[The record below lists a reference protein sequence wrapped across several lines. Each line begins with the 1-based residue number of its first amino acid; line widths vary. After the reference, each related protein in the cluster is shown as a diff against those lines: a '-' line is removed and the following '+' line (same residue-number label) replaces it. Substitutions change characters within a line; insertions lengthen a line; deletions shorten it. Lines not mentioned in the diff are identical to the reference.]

1 MARELGGKMSVIE
14 ENLRLGGDPQG
25 HEHSAALGWEL
36 AKLNHPARP
45 DMDWARVERLC
56 LALFREQGVELQ
68 SVSAFALARA
78 QLHGLQGLYEG
89 VSLIERL
96 LDRDW
101 DRLWPPALPVR
112 REILEW
118 LFAQL
123 RPWLRG
129 VPLSVA
135 DVPDLLRQGEQ
146 LKGLAELLD
155 RRAQAPLVPLQALR
169 SQLLG
174 LLKRLAPETVVG
186 PVDMPVAAESAAEPL
201 AVTSNEVAPA
211 TVNSAPLKARRR
223 ARKVPGDLPAVV
235 VLKLDSADPPST
247 RNSPR
252 TRWPLRLWLLLLA
265 VLMALTGLFAWA
277 YSHYRWQD
285 MWTVAAPSALSS
297 PVGERPSET
306 EPPAGPSTPIRLDGQ
321 LLFPAGKAQL
331 RPESTKVLINSL
343 INVKAQPG
351 WLIVITGH
359 SDSTGDVQRNVELS
373 RNRAAAVRDWMQRMG
388 DIPDDCFVVRG
399 AGASEPVASDDT
411 GEGRNANRR
420 VEITLTPEGGAC
432 TKK

>member
-1 MARELGGKMSVIE
+1 MSVIE

-101 DRLWPPALPVR
+101 ERLWPPALPVR
-112 REILEW
+112 REILVW
-118 LFAQL
+118 LFSQL

-129 VPLSVA
+129 QPLSVA
-135 DVPDLLRQGEQ
+135 DVPDLLRQEEQ
-146 LKGLAELLD
+146 LKGLAELLE
-155 RRAQAPLVPLQALR
+155 RQAQAPLVPLQAIR
-169 SQLLG
+169 SQLQG
-174 LLKRLAPETVVG
+174 LLKRLAPDAVVG
-186 PVDMPVAAESAAEPL
+186 PVDLSAAVGSAAESM
-201 AVTSNEVAPA
+201 AVVSDEVALPTA
-211 TVNSAPLKARRR
+211 SPVPLKPRRR
-223 ARKVPGDLPAVV
+223 ARKAAGDLPAMV
-235 VLKLDSADPPST
+235 VLKLDSAAPPSV
-247 RNSPR
+247 RQPPR
-252 TRWPLRLWLLLLA
+252 SRRPLRLWLLLLA
-265 VLMALTGLFAWA
+265 VLMVFTGLFTWA
-277 YSHYRWQD
+277 YSHYRWQGV
-285 MWTVAAPSALSS
+285 WTAPSVLPS
-297 PVGERPSET
+297 PVREQSSGT
-306 EPPAGPSTPIRLDGQ
+306 EPPVGPSTPIRLDGQ
-321 LLFPAGKAQL
+321 LLFPPGKAQL
-331 RPESTKVLINSL
+331 KPESTKVLINSL

-359 SDSTGDVQRNVELS
+359 SDSTGDAQRNEELS

-432 TKK
+432 RNK